1 MVNANYIGSN
11 YSIQKELGKGG
22 MGTVYLGT
30 DLKLERSVAIKVL
43 PIELIGTDSTA
54 QEAIIRFQRE
64 AKSIAKLSHPNL
76 VSIFDLD
83 KDLDKYYMVMEYVD
97 GINLASFIESKKEI
111 SIPLVINIAIQLC
124 NALDYVHEHNIIHRD
139 IKPANI
145 IVSKKGIP
153 KLMDFGIAQLTSEQK
168 KLTQSGSFLGSI
180 MYTPPEQL
188 QNVSTVDSR
197 ADIYSLGVTLYELLT
212 GKIPF
217 DSDNVTE
224 LFMKILTE
232 EPISP
237 SQVNELIP
245 LELSSVLLK
254 ALKKDPDLRYQ
265 NAKDMSLDLSI
276 LLKKYDE
283 SKILSTFSN
292 TINLDSPLSN
302 HRETLK
308 QTLKFKNFMS
318 DNQKNYLWL
327 KNFTEDWRTEQVTK
341 LKTSSLF
348 EKLMAPSLYGKAFS
362 GVLVIDKINYFF
374 IYDGNF
380 LGAVNI
386 ESSITG
392 DIVFQSVSEDPI
404 SIELKIPKEE
414 DLFLVVILSSIIET
428 SSVVIQ
434 KDLNSSLVNIS
445 TFIDSIT
452 DSEESFTGYVTCYT
466 EDDIIYYGF
475 HNSKEVFSISQNLN
489 TKNTLSLKNIM
500 STTSLSFN
508 SFSLNPTLSLPSRK
522 KLIKDI
528 TVEFGYKDEKEGNL
542 YSILDFPSSDIPI
555 HLVKDVKQN
564 TLLSLN
570 MNKKFIDLG
579 NNVTVNLEKIFKDSI
594 HFRFSEWLFKEYF
607 YLLNSSGNSNSLK
620 YIYSWI
626 PATENISFYKSL
638 EGEDKN
644 LYEFDLIL
652 HGQVKNEDYKKVLM
666 LIRIGSGDRDDVEK
680 FITES
685 ILVKKKLIKSGDI
698 GGAIYISNE
707 EFTSSALKL
716 FYERTV
722 EPKKGFSLS
731 SLDNLTKYKG
741 FVRIGFG
748 RGFHL
753 NLIEFNTES
762 SSFNVIAPLLK

>member
-1 MVNANYIGSN
+1 MLNVNYIGSN

-30 DLKLERSVAIKVL
+30 DLKLERNVAIKVL
-43 PIELIGTDSTA
+43 PIELIGKDITA

-76 VSIFDLD
+76 VSVFDLD
-83 KDLDKYYMVMEYVD
+83 QDSDKYYMVMEYVD
-97 GINLASFIESKKEI
+97 GINLASFIESKREI

-188 QNVSTVDSR
+188 QNASTVDSR
-197 ADIYSLGVTLYELLT
+197 ADIYSLGVTLYEFLT
-212 GKIPF
+212 GNIPF

-237 SQVNELIP
+237 SQINKDIP
-245 LELSSVLLK
+245 LELSSILLK
-254 ALKKDPDLRYQ
+254 SLKKDLDLRYQ
-265 NAKDMSLDLSI
+265 TAKEMALDLSI
-276 LLKKYDE
+276 VLKKYSE
-283 SKILSTFSN
+283 TTNSSIFTN
-292 TINLDSPLSN
+292 TINLESPLSIN
-302 HRETLK
+302 RDTLK
-308 QTLKFKNFMS
+308 QTLKFKKFMS
-318 DNQKNYLWL
+318 DKQKNYLWL
-327 KNFTEDWRTEQVTK
+327 KNFTEDWKTEQLTK
-341 LKTSSLF
+341 LKLSSLF
-348 EKLMAPSLYGKAFS
+348 EKLMEPSLYGKAFS
-362 GVLVIDKINYFF
+362 GILVIDKSNYFF

-392 DIVFQSVSEDPI
+392 DSIFQSISEESI

-414 DLFLVVILSSIIET
+414 DLFLIVILASIVENSSIA
-428 SSVVIQ
+428 IQ

-475 HNSKEVFSISQNLN
+475 YNSKEVFSISQNLN

-508 SFSLNPTLSLPSRK
+508 SFSLNPTLAFPSRK
-522 KLIKDI
+522 KLIKDTI
-528 TVEFGYKDEKEGNL
+528 VNCGYKNDTEGNL
-542 YSILDFPSSDIPI
+542 YSILEFPSSDIPI
-555 HLVKDVKQN
+555 HLVKEVKQN
-564 TLLSLN
+564 TLLSLD
-570 MNKKFIDLG
+570 MNKNFIDLG
-579 NNVTVNLEKIFKDSI
+579 NNVNVNLEDIFKESI
-594 HFRFSEWLFKEYF
+594 QFKFSEWLFKEYF

-626 PATENISFYKSL
+626 PATENIRFYESL

-644 LYEFDLIL
+644 LYEFDVVL

-666 LIRIGSGDRDDVEK
+666 LIRIGSGSRDDVEK

-707 EFTSSALKL
+707 EFSSSSLKL

-753 NLIEFNTES
+753 NLIEFNKQS